1 MVAGKTWWRFPGR
14 LGLVNGYENV
24 AGAAAIVA
32 SGGSEPGQNRTTHD
46 GWPPSPPSP
55 PMEVRGG
62 RRVIVGFGVYIQ
74 RR

>member
-1 MVAGKTWWRFPGR
+1 M
-14 LGLVNGYENV
+14 NGYEDMG
-24 AGAAAIVA
+24 GAAAIVA
-32 SGGSEPGQNRTTHD
+32 SGGSEPSQNRTTHD
-46 GWPPSPPSP
+46 GWPPSP